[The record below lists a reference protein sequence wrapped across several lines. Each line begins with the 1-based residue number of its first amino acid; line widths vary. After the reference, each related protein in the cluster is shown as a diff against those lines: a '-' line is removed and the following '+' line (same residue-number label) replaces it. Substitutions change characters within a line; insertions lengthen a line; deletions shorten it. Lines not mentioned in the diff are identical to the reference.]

1 MIRFSIEIAMAT
13 WRLYFPEATAWNF
26 KNWTWNLAELH
37 VLLVWIRNVL
47 AYNQINWKFLK
58 FIKMKKKEE
67 VRTLN
72 VFTEKARRMVR
83 NNHAKK
89 VEHTARIFYRNSND
103 DLGVYIS
110 LRLQHGTSK
119 IEFKILLNFMC

>member
-1 MIRFSIEIAMAT
+1 MLWFSIEIAMAT
-13 WRLYFPEATAWNF
+13 WRVYFPRAIAWNF

-47 AYNQINWKFLK
+47 AYNKINWTILK
-58 FIKMKKKEE
+58 FIKMKK
-67 VRTLN
+67 RRSQDLN
-72 VFTEKARRMVR
+72 VFTEKAKWMVQ

-89 VEHTARIFYRNSND
+89 VEHTARMFYRNSND

-119 IEFKILLNFMC
+119 IEFKILVNFMCY